1 MDIPFTIKDAAEGLR
16 AGTYT
21 STELTSA
28 LMAKTKALNPT
39 LGAFIEITE
48 DSAMA
53 AAAAADADFAKGI
66 DKGPLQGIGIG
77 VKDIIQTV
85 EAPTTANG
93 LVLDPAWGAGKD
105 ATVIT
110 KLREAGAFIAGKL
123 VLNEFAIGAPDA
135 DKPFPMPQNPW
146 DLPRSASGSSSGTGI
161 AVAAGMVLGGLG
173 TDTGG
178 STRGPSSFNG
188 ITGLKQTFGRVSKSG
203 CVPLGYSL
211 DHINPMART
220 AYDCAIML
228 QVMAGYDP
236 LDPNTVDVP
245 VPDYAAALTGDV
257 KGLKIGVPMGYFY
270 DDPDMNPDTRAA
282 VLSAIEVLK
291 GAGAIVTEIEIPHLA
306 EAKDANTIIMF
317 CEAAAYHRPDLASMF
332 DTYGKFTSQSLA
344 RGILWSG
351 ADYVQAQRFRSYFK
365 KVIADVFTKFDVL
378 ITPTSP
384 SPAPLRS
391 DMSPEKMLTSRSFTG
406 VWNLTGLPALALPVG
421 LTTDPVTLP
430 LSMQIIGGPFEE
442 ATVLRAGDA
451 YQRLTSHHT
460 NVAPI
465 AAAVA
470 V

>member
-1 MDIPFTIKDAAEGLR
+1 MDIPVTIKDAAAGLR
-16 AGTYT
+16 SGAF
-21 STELTSA
+21 TSA
-28 LMAKTKALNPT
+28 QLTKALLDKSHALNPT
-39 LGAFIEITE
+39 LGAFITIS
-48 DSAMA
+48 DDAAMA
-53 AAAAADADFAKGI
+53 AAAQADADLAAGK
-66 DKGPLQGIGIG
+66 DLGPLQGIPIA
-77 VKDIIQTV
+77 VKDIIATTD
-85 EAPTTANG
+85 APTTANG
-93 LVLDPAWGAGKD
+93 LVLDPKWGEGYD
-105 ATVIT
+105 ATVIE
-110 KLREAGAFIAGKL
+110 KLRGAGAVIAGKL
-123 VLNEFAIGAPDA
+123 VLNEFAIGQPDP

-161 AVAAGMVLGGLG
+161 AISAGMVLGGLG

-188 ITGLKQTFGRVSKSG
+188 ITGLKQTFGRVSKFG

-236 LDPNTVDVP
+236 KDPTTVDVP

-257 KGLKIGVPMGYFY
+257 KGLKIGVPMSYFF
-270 DDPDMNPDTRAA
+270 DDPDMNPETRAA
-282 VLSAIEVLK
+282 VLAAVDVLK
-291 GAGAIVTEIEIPHLA
+291 GAGAEVTEITIPHLA

-351 ADYVQAQRFRSYFK
+351 ADFVQAQRFRSYFK
-365 KVIADVFTKFDVL
+365 KVIQGVFEQFDVL

-384 SPAPLRS
+384 SPAPLRA
-391 DMSPEKMLTSRSFTG
+391 DMSPEKQLTARSFTG
-406 VWNLTGLPALALPVG
+406 VWNLTGLPALALPAG
-421 LTTDPVTLP
+421 LTTTAPTLP
-430 LSMQIIGGPFEE
+430 LSMQIIGKPFDE
-442 ATVLRAGDA
+442 ATVLRVGDA
-451 YQRLTSHHT
+451 YQRLTSHHL
-460 NVAPI
+460 NVPAI
-465 AAAVA
+465 AATVA